1 MDGTGFEPATGIE
14 PAWMAG
20 ASGRARS
27 HEDEDGMEW
36 MWMEWIPWQNI
47 MDPFHHAILT
57 GYIPFYAVLNYIA
70 CALSMPWCPP
80 SSDGRAH
87 DS

>member
-1 MDGTGFEPATGIE
+1 
-14 PAWMAG
+14 MAKYWG
-20 ASGRARS
+20 SNPWLAEWPSGRARS

-57 GYIPFYAVLNYIA
+57 GYIPFYAVLDYGIH
-70 CALSMPWCPP
+70 ALSIP
-80 SSDGRAH
+80 RYL
-87 DS
+87 